1 MLSRYRGRVGHYL
14 WEIDRQRLRRYKDR
28 PWELQSKDTNGSA
41 FLAMMFILA
50 VAAGAM
56 VLISLF

>member
-14 WEIDRQRLRRYKDR
+14 WEMDRHRLRRYKGR

-41 FLAMMFILA
+41 FLATMFVLA
-50 VAAGAM
+50 VAVGAM
-56 VLISLF
+56 LLISLF

>member
-14 WEIDRQRLRRYKDR
+14 WQMDRQRLRRYKDR

-41 FLAMMFILA
+41 FLAMIFLLA
-50 VAAGAM
+50 VAFGGM
-56 VLISLF
+56 TLISMF

>member
-14 WEIDRQRLRRYKDR
+14 WEIDQQRLRRYKDR

-41 FLAMMFILA
+41 FLAMMVILA

>member
-14 WEIDRQRLRRYKDR
+14 WEMDQQRLRRYKDR

-41 FLAMMFILA
+41 FPAMMFVLTVA
-50 VAAGAM
+50 VGAM

>member
-14 WEIDRQRLRRYKDR
+14 WEMDRLRLRRYKDR

-41 FLAMMFILA
+41 FLATMFVLA
-50 VAAGAM
+50 VAVGAM
-56 VLISLF
+56 MLVSLF